1 MSAKNHHL
9 PEEPVRSKGEA
20 TLLLEGHPELSAS
33 VHHISA
39 SGIGV
44 VAAHAINPGTAV
56 EIHIHDQKAHGTVEG
71 CRPEG
76 EAFYIAI
83 TLAA

>member
-1 MSAKNHHL
+1 VKEKNHL

-20 TLLLEGHPELSAS
+20 TLLPQGYPELSAA

-44 VAAHAINPGTAV
+44 VAPRVVSPGTAV
-56 EIHIHDQKAHGTVEG
+56 EIHVHNHTAHGTVES
-71 CRPEG
+71 CRAQG
-76 EAFYIAI
+76 EEFYIAI
-83 TLAA
+83 ALTA

>member
-1 MSAKNHHL
+1 
-9 PEEPVRSKGEA
+9 
-20 TLLLEGHPELSAS
+20 LSAT

-44 VAAHAINPGTAV
+44 VAQRVVSPGTAV
-56 EIHIHDQKAHGTVEG
+56 EIHIHDHTAHGTVES

-83 TLAA
+83 ALAA